1 MIVLS
6 FIAALLMIVMLCMVI
21 DKKETPEMVSS
32 IYYMMG
38 KYGWGFQVVM
48 MLFGILMMICLL
60 DSGLGE
66 QCLAFLA
73 CAGLMFVGMAPRFLE
88 ESERGLHKGAAI
100 VSAVASVGWCLT
112 VDWQCALAFMSWY
125 CVYWACKDEDS
136 KPWLTAE
143 VTAILLVMVTY
154 WRNVLV

>member
-1 MIVLS
+1 MVGLSIIAVLL
-6 FIAALLMIVMLCMVI
+6 FVVLLCVVI
-21 DKKETPEMVSS
+21 NKYGVPEMVSS
-32 IYYMMG
+32 IYYLLGKRGWVFQLLIIAFGATMM
-38 KYGWGFQVVM
+38 M
-48 MLFGILMMICLL
+48 CLL

-66 QCLAFLA
+66 QCLAFIA
-73 CAGLMFVGMAPRFLE
+73 CAGLMFVGFAPRFLD
-88 ESERGLHKGAAI
+88 ESERRLHKGAAV
-100 VSAVASVGWCLT
+100 VSAVASVSWCLT